1 MTARSSADRLSP
13 KSLYASL
20 FVPDFPVAVLR
31 EGGGPPRPSVAAWGQ
46 APNRFVYAADALAR
60 QCGVRECMA
69 LAAAQAR
76 CGTAGDA
83 RALRVFE
90 RDTETERRVQRR
102 LLALAESATPR
113 FEDVSPGVLTLDFA
127 GLREPYATA
136 ERLAAGAARLGLQA
150 NVGVSR
156 NRFVAMC
163 AARTQRGVTH
173 VYPGQEAGFL
183 RALPVDALPLNA
195 KETETLARWGVR
207 RVGELE
213 RLPPAQLA
221 ERFGERGARM
231 ARLARGREDSLLS
244 AYQPPLQLELG
255 QDFDWEV
262 GELEPL
268 VLAIAGLLD
277 RICLQL
283 QGLDRAA
290 ARLSIRLQLVGGGA
304 FERVIALPAP
314 LSDARVLLKLAR
326 IDLSAHPPAKAV
338 EGVRVSAEPVER
350 RRLQESLFEPGLPN
364 SEELAVTLV
373 RLDGLVGNGRFG
385 TPVVPDTHR
394 PGAAAVKAFRAH
406 ERVAARRGTGS
417 RPGPARAVPNGEA
430 MDVRQAVSERSAGA
444 RVAPAATPLR
454 SALVFRC
461 FRPSRQAAVTLLAN
475 RPAHVDAPDVHGAVT
490 ACAGP
495 WHVSGEWWT
504 PDGWQYQE
512 WDIEVQGRLYRAGC
526 ERATGEWFLAG
537 EYD

>member
-1 MTARSSADRLSP
+1 
-13 KSLYASL
+13 
-20 FVPDFPVAVLR
+20 
-31 EGGGPPRPSVAAWGQ
+31 
-46 APNRFVYAADALAR
+46 
-60 QCGVRECMA
+60 
-69 LAAAQAR
+69 
-76 CGTAGDA
+76 
-83 RALRVFE
+83 
-90 RDTETERRVQRR
+90 
-102 LLALAESATPR
+102 
-113 FEDVSPGVLTLDFA
+113 
-127 GLREPYATA
+127 
-136 ERLAAGAARLGLQA
+136 
-150 NVGVSR
+150 
-156 NRFVAMC
+156 MC

-268 VLAIAGLLD
+268 LLAIAGLLD
-277 RICLQL
+277 KLCLQM

-314 LSDARVLLKLAR
+314 LSDARVLLKLVR
-326 IDLSAHPPAKAV
+326 IDLSAHSPAKAV
-338 EGVRVSAEPVER
+338 AGVRVSAEPVER
-350 RRLQESLFEPGLPN
+350 RRMQESLFEPGLPN
-364 SEELAVTLV
+364 PEELAVTLV
-373 RLDGLVGNGRFG
+373 RLDSLVGNGRFG
-385 TPVVPDTHR
+385 SPVVPDTHR
-394 PGAAAVKAFRAH
+394 PGAADVKAFRAR
-406 ERVAARRGTGS
+406 ERVATQRRTGS
-417 RPGPARAVPNGEA
+417 RPGSAPAATNGSA
-430 MDVRQAVSERSAGA
+430 LGGRQMAAERSEKA

-461 FRPSRQAAVTLLAN
+461 FRPSKQAAVKLHAN
-475 RPAHVDAPDVHGAVT
+475 RPAHIDAPDVHGAVT

-512 WDIEVQGRLYRAGC
+512 WDVEVQGRLYRAGC

>member
-1 MTARSSADRLSP
+1 MTARASADRLSP

-31 EGGGPPRPSVAAWGQ
+31 ESGVQPRPSVAAWGQ

-60 QCGVRECMA
+60 QCGVREGMA

-76 CGTAGDA
+76 CGTADAA

-90 RDTETERRVQRR
+90 RDAATERRMQRR
-102 LLALAESATPR
+102 LLDLAESATPR
-113 FEDVSPGVLTLDFA
+113 FEDVAPGVLALDFA

-244 AYQPPLQLELG
+244 DYRPPLQLELG

-262 GELEPL
+262 GEFEPL

-277 RICLQL
+277 KLCLQM
-283 QGLDRAA
+283 QGLDRAV
-290 ARLSIRLQLVGGGA
+290 ARLSIRLQLVGGSA

-326 IDLSAHPPAKAV
+326 IDLSAHPPAKPV

-350 RRLQESLFEPGLPN
+350 RRMQESLFEPGLPN
-364 SEELAVTLV
+364 GEELAVTLV
-373 RLDGLVGNGRFG
+373 RLDSLVGHGRFG
-385 TPVVPDTHR
+385 APVVPDTHR
-394 PGAAAVKAFRAH
+394 PGAAAVKAFRAR
-406 ERVAARRGTGS
+406 ERVATQRRTGA
-417 RPGPARAVPNGEA
+417 RPGPARAATNGGA
-430 MDVRQAVSERSAGA
+430 LGGHQMAAERSEGA
-444 RVAPAATPLR
+444 RVVPAATPLR

-461 FRPSRQAAVTLLAN
+461 YRPSKQAAVTLLAS
-475 RPAHVDAPDVHGAVT
+475 RPAHIDAPDVHGDVT

-512 WDIEVQGRLYRAGC
+512 WDVEVQGRLYRAGC

>member
-1 MTARSSADRLSP
+1 MTPQASAGRLSP
-13 KSLYASL
+13 GSLYASL
-20 FVPDFPVAVLR
+20 FVPDFPVAVLCK
-31 EGGGPPRPSVAAWGQ
+31 GGGKPRPSVAAWGQ

-60 QCGVRECMA
+60 QCGVREGMA

-76 CGTAGDA
+76 CSTADA
-83 RALRVFE
+83 TRALRVFE
-90 RDTETERRVQRR
+90 RDAATERRMQRR
-102 LLALAESATPR
+102 LLELAENATPR
-113 FEDVSPGVLTLDFA
+113 FEDVSPGVLALDFA
-127 GLREPYATA
+127 GLREPYAAA
-136 ERLAAGAARLGLQA
+136 ERLAAGAARVGLQA

-262 GELEPL
+262 GELDPL

-277 RICLQL
+277 KLCLQM

-326 IDLSAHPPAKAV
+326 IDLSAHPPSKAV

-350 RRLQESLFEPGLPN
+350 RRVQESLFEPSLPN

-373 RLDGLVGNGRFG
+373 RLDSLVGNGRFG
-385 TPVVPDTHR
+385 VPVVPDTHR
-394 PGAAAVKAFRAH
+394 PGAAAVQAFRAH
-406 ERVAARRGTGS
+406 ERVATQRGTGS
-417 RPGPARAVPNGEA
+417 RPRPAQEATNGGA
-430 MDVRQAVSERSAGA
+430 LSARQVVSERSEGA
-444 RVAPAATPLR
+444 RATPLR

-461 FRPSRQAAVTLLAN
+461 FRPSKQADVTLRAD
-475 RPAHVDAPDVHGAVT
+475 RPVHIDAPDVHGAVT

-526 ERATGEWFLAG
+526 ERATGAWFLAG

>member
-1 MTARSSADRLSP
+1 MTPQASAGRLP
-13 KSLYASL
+13 PGSLYASL

-31 EGGGPPRPSVAAWGQ
+31 KGGGKPRPSVAAWGQ

-60 QCGVRECMA
+60 QCGVREGMA

-76 CGTAGDA
+76 CGTVDAA
-83 RALRVFE
+83 RALQVFE
-90 RDTETERRVQRR
+90 RDAATERRMQRR
-102 LLALAESATPR
+102 LLELAENATPR
-113 FEDVSPGVLTLDFA
+113 FEDVSPGVLVLDFA
-127 GLREPYATA
+127 GLREPYAAA
-136 ERLAAGAARLGLQA
+136 ERLAAGAARVGLQA

-262 GELEPL
+262 GELDPL

-277 RICLQL
+277 KLCLQM

-326 IDLSAHPPAKAV
+326 IDLSAHPPSKAV

-350 RRLQESLFEPGLPN
+350 RRVQESLFEPSLPN

-373 RLDGLVGNGRFG
+373 RLDSLVGNGRFG
-385 TPVVPDTHR
+385 APVVPDTHR
-394 PGAAAVKAFRAH
+394 PGAAAVQAFRAH
-406 ERVAARRGTGS
+406 ERVATQRRTGS
-417 RPGPARAVPNGEA
+417 RPGHARTATNGTA
-430 MDVRQAVSERSAGA
+430 LGGRQMVSERSEGA
-444 RVAPAATPLR
+444 RAAPAATPLR

-461 FRPSRQAAVTLLAN
+461 FRPSKQADVTLRAN
-475 RPAHVDAPDVHGAVT
+475 RPVHIDAPDVHGAVT

-526 ERATGEWFLAG
+526 ERATGAWFLAG

>member
-1 MTARSSADRLSP
+1 MTARASADRLSP

-31 EGGGPPRPSVAAWGQ
+31 EGGVQPRPSVAAWGQ
-46 APNRFVYAADALAR
+46 APNRFVYAADAPAR
-60 QCGVRECMA
+60 QCGVREGMA

-76 CGTAGDA
+76 CGTADA
-83 RALRVFE
+83 TRALRVFE
-90 RDTETERRVQRR
+90 RDAATERRMQRR
-102 LLALAESATPR
+102 LLDLAESATPR
-113 FEDVSPGVLTLDFA
+113 FEDVAPGVLALDFA

-136 ERLAAGAARLGLQA
+136 ERLAAGATRLGLQA

-173 VYPGQEAGFL
+173 IYPGQEAGFL
-183 RALPVDALPLNA
+183 RALPVNALPLNA

-244 AYQPPLQLELG
+244 DYQPPLQLELG

-262 GELEPL
+262 GEFEPL

-277 RICLQL
+277 KLCLQM
-283 QGLDRAA
+283 QGLDRAV

-350 RRLQESLFEPGLPN
+350 RRMQESLFEPGLPN
-364 SEELAVTLV
+364 AEELAVTLV
-373 RLDGLVGNGRFG
+373 RLDSLVGHGRFG
-385 TPVVPDTHR
+385 APVVPDTHR
-394 PGAAAVKAFRAH
+394 PGAAAVKAFRAR
-406 ERVAARRGTGS
+406 ERVATQHRTGA
-417 RPGPARAVPNGEA
+417 RPGPVQAATNGGALGGRQMAAERSEGVRAV
-430 MDVRQAVSERSAGA
+430 
-444 RVAPAATPLR
+444 PAATPMR

-461 FRPSRQAAVTLLAN
+461 FRPSKQAAVTLLAN
-475 RPAHVDAPDVHGAVT
+475 RPVHIDAPDVHGAVT

-504 PDGWQYQE
+504 LDGWQYQE
-512 WDIEVQGRLYRAGC
+512 WDVEVQGRLYRAGC